1 MKSERNDLNEK
12 EQLIDLLIHDLAG
25 PMSVVSKTITN
36 LLQKSE
42 RYGPLTDIQM
52 RVLGRALRNTRKA
65 QTLLHELVEIYR
77 SKEGI
82 FQSEFFSVKQALEES
97 LLEVLD
103 IASAHAVERLSC
115 AKSPEEFQ
123 QVLGEHGVF
132 IEISGKYGEAPFCH
146 DQKKVCQI
154 LRNLMGNALK
164 YRRSKMNVSI
174 SGDTDL
180 LICVED
186 DGRGIPEKDQQA
198 IFDPF
203 VRLTERINPA
213 MPGLGLGLTGVKTL
227 VEAMGGEITLESG
240 EGLGACFK
248 VKIPPLED
256 SRSNRKGGI
265 SRKESILDGKRILAV
280 DDEADFL
287 AVLGEEIFDASPSC
301 QFDKATNFE
310 KAYEMLERG
319 TSDYDIVI
327 LDIMGVQGFD
337 LLKLAVSRNFRVAM
351 LTAHALSPEALKQ
364 SLEMGARAYLPK
376 EKLGEIVPFL
386 EVVLLYDYL
395 PGWKRLLKKLEDF
408 FNARWGERW
417 EQTEADFWK
426 EFNKKTTHIS

>member
-1 MKSERNDLNEK
+1 
-12 EQLIDLLIHDLAG
+12 
-25 PMSVVSKTITN
+25 
-36 LLQKSE
+36 
-42 RYGPLTDIQM
+42 
-52 RVLGRALRNTRKA
+52 
-65 QTLLHELVEIYR
+65 
-77 SKEGI
+77 
-82 FQSEFFSVKQALEES
+82 
-97 LLEVLD
+97 
-103 IASAHAVERLSC
+103 
-115 AKSPEEFQ
+115 
-123 QVLGEHGVF
+123 
-132 IEISGKYGEAPFCH
+132 
-146 DQKKVCQI
+146 
-154 LRNLMGNALK
+154 MGNALK

-174 SGDTDL
+174 SGDKDL
-180 LICVED
+180 LICVKD
-186 DGRGIPEKDQQA
+186 DGRGIPQKDQQA

-227 VEAMGGEITLESG
+227 VEAMGGEITLESD

-265 SRKESILDGKRILAV
+265 SRKESILDGKKILAV
-280 DDEADFL
+280 DDEADLL
-287 AVLGEEIFDASPSC
+287 AVLGEEIFEASPGC

-319 TSDYDIVI
+319 PYDYDVVI